1 MEDTNYNHEHD
12 IEFMI
17 QLMLETGYSI
27 TEIERVLGV
36 QIRARMMIVE
46 IVTQVLRSEI
56 CGKLEFNC
64 N

>member
-1 MEDTNYNHEHD
+1 MKDTNYNHEHD

-46 IVTQVLRSEI
+46 IVTQVMQSEI
-56 CGKLEFNC
+56 CGELEVNC

>member
-46 IVTQVLRSEI
+46 IVTQTLRSEI
-56 CGKLEFNC
+56 CGELKVNC

>member
-1 MEDTNYNHEHD
+1 MEDTNHDHD

-27 TEIERVLGV
+27 TDIERVLGV
-36 QIRARMMIVE
+36 QIRARLMMVE
-46 IVTQVLRSEI
+46 EVIQVMNSHI
-56 CGKLEFNC
+56 CGELEFNC

>member
-27 TEIERVLGV
+27 TEIEKTLGV
-36 QIRARMMIVE
+36 QIRARLMLVE
-46 IVTQVLRSEI
+46 EVIQVMNSHI
-56 CGKLEFNC
+56 CGELEFNC

>member
-1 MEDTNYNHEHD
+1 MENTNFNPEHD

-27 TEIERVLGV
+27 TEIEKTLGV
-36 QIRARMMIVE
+36 NIRARMLVVE
-46 IVTQVLRSEI
+46 EVLQVIRTKT
-56 CGKLEFNC
+56 CGKIEVNC

>member
-17 QLMLETGYSI
+17 QLMLETGYSV

-56 CGKLEFNC
+56 CGELEFNC

>member
-56 CGKLEFNC
+56 CGELEFNC